1 MFSSQPKTAARAPRG
16 IGLRRLF
23 APPSGVLSLFRR
35 AAILGAGSFILLGI
49 VLIATSRSG
58 DPPTG
63 VNLSQDP
70 LLSDYVASVTG
81 EARTALGT
89 TYEAQTAFWQLI
101 PSTWRADTEWRL
113 TFLRRLPVADD
124 VLVNGLYV
132 YEHFPAA
139 AGQPELFLVPS
150 SAIGAVTNIV
160 VDGPSAATPQLT
172 LHWLGGGG
180 TLPTTTAPVWWR
192 QHTIVIAVVVA
203 LYLLLFGLTVAWA
216 VVPIQNDLASSGLAR
231 VFLVVLLGIVV
242 AACLTTNFDIQLFK
256 GLAQG
261 YWLNGPLPALAL
273 NGYGPIGDLLFTV
286 PMLPYVLLAAIFGA
300 HSELALNLAIRLP
313 FIAGWLLLMAAFVL
327 ALRALNPEMETATRR
342 SLWMALLLNPI
353 VLLMTLWQPEA
364 LLVSLVLLSTVMI
377 FQNRPV
383 ASGLL
388 FGAALAGKYWP
399 AFVGPI
405 LLISA
410 WRLAGRAGALKWMA
424 SAAASS
430 LSLFAVYWLPT
441 LAILGSLHQF
451 IAVAGE
457 RLPYFG
463 GGGAAAQAT
472 VWSFYALPKQFPAS
486 AGVATV
492 LEQRSFLLI
501 MVGCLGIAGLLLRA
515 TKHKGSST
523 RAATIVAVGGALA
536 LVAGLNSLTVPQF
549 ALWSIP
555 FILLAAAILGRPK
568 LFVAL
573 GLAATFA
580 GAAVSLF
587 VEPISFWFLHISHAQ
602 DAWASGVAVW
612 LSRNI
617 VNASIAQTLGF
628 FFTVFLIGA
637 GALLAWELVKPPAL
651 AHPTV
656 SGPGQPPRRLIVLAA
671 ISVAIAFIVLPNQPI
686 GFRLLIA
693 AGLWPLLIWLSSS
706 RQPNETLTAL
716 GLVGIS
722 TAIAVDVQAFLR

>member
-1 MFSSQPKTAARAPRG
+1 
-16 IGLRRLF
+16 
-23 APPSGVLSLFRR
+23 V
-35 AAILGAGSFILLGI
+35 LGAGTFILLGI
-49 VLIATSRSG
+49 ALVATSRSG

-70 LLSDYVASVTG
+70 ILSDYVVSLTG
-81 EARTALGT
+81 EARNASRT
-89 TYEAQTAFWQLI
+89 TYEAQTAFWSLI
-101 PSTWRADTEWRL
+101 PSAWRTDAEWRL
-113 TFLRRLPVADD
+113 TFLGRLTVADE
-124 VLVNGLYV
+124 VLVNGIYV
-132 YEHFPAA
+132 YQQFPAI
-139 AGQPELFLVPS
+139 AGQPELFVVPS

-172 LHWLGGGG
+172 LHWLGAGG
-180 TLPTTTAPVWWR
+180 TVSTAPASVWWQ
-192 QHTIVIAVVVA
+192 QHVIVVAIVVA
-203 LYLLLFGLTVAWA
+203 LYLLSFGLIVAWA
-216 VVPIQNDLASSGLAR
+216 IVPIRNDLAGSGLAR
-231 VFLVVLLGIVV
+231 VFLVVVLGIVL
-242 AACLTTNFDIQLFK
+242 AASLTTNFDIQLFK

-286 PMLPYVLLAAIFGA
+286 PMLPYVLLSAIFGA

-410 WRLAGRAGALKWMA
+410 WRLAGRAGALKWIA
-424 SAAASS
+424 SAAATS

-451 IAVAGE
+451 VAVAGE

-472 VWSFYALPKQFPAS
+472 VWSLYALPKQFPAIS
-486 AGVATV
+486 GVATV
-492 LEQRSFLLI
+492 LEQRSFLLAA
-501 MVGCLGIAGLLLRA
+501 VGCLGIAGLLLRA
-515 TKHKGSST
+515 TKRDKST
-523 RAATIVAVGGALA
+523 IRAATIVAVGGALA

-549 ALWSIP
+549 SLWSIP
-555 FILLAAAILGRPK
+555 FILLAAAILGRPR

-602 DAWASGVAVW
+602 DVWAFGVAVW

-617 VNASIAQTLGF
+617 VNASIAQALGF
-628 FFTVFLIGA
+628 FFAVFLVGA
-637 GALLAWELVKPPAL
+637 GALLAWELLRPPAL
-651 AHPTV
+651 APPTV
-656 SGPGQPPRRLIVLAA
+656 SRPVQPLGRLVVLAVLSA
-671 ISVAIAFIVLPNQPI
+671 AIAFIVLPNQPI
-686 GFRLLIA
+686 GFRVLLA
-693 AGLWPLLIWLSSS
+693 SGLWPLLIWLSSA

-716 GLVGIS
+716 GLMGIS